1 MSIFEKILAAA
12 PRPQFTLTR
21 GRDLQIAPSRR
32 CWAEWN
38 LLGRASE
45 KFGPPTRPFPSSSS
59 SGPGFLFVSLHEHP
73 VRRPSFSKNRHST
86 TYTNNKTI
94 LADYMYI
101 IRGNSFCCG
110 FSGKNSQIPEL
121 CLSFQELEPHQGSWL
136 ACWRQDGRAVEVAVV
151 EHDGPHLLLLLLL
164 DHSCGCLYE
173 L

>member
-73 VRRPSFSKNRHST
+73 ERRPSFSKNRHST

-94 LADYMYI
+94 LADYMYGIWI
-101 IRGNSFCCG
+101 IRRNSFCCG
-110 FSGKNSQIPEL
+110 FSGKNFPLPEL
-121 CLSFQELEPHQGSWL
+121 CLCWFQEIEPQQDSWL
-136 ACWRQDGRAVEVAVV
+136 ACWGQRGREEEEEVV
-151 EHDGPHLLLLLLL
+151 ERDLHLLHLG
-164 DHSCGCLYE
+164 HGCGCLYE
-173 L
+173 W